1 MARVAPAKQD
11 FRLVFRLINNDE
23 RSGILRLNARME
35 ADTLPF
41 DKMARDRRHDRFL
54 RGFRTAPA
62 IPARSQKIHRRAV
75 APLAV
80 RDAGSSPA

>member
-11 FRLVFRLINNDE
+11 FRLVFRLINDDE
-23 RSGILRLNARME
+23 RGGILRLNARME
-35 ADTLPF
+35 ADTLPL
-41 DKMARDRRHDRFL
+41 DKMARHRCHDRFL
-54 RGFRTAPA
+54 RGFRTALA
-62 IPARSQKIHRRAV
+62 IPAGPQTIHCRAM